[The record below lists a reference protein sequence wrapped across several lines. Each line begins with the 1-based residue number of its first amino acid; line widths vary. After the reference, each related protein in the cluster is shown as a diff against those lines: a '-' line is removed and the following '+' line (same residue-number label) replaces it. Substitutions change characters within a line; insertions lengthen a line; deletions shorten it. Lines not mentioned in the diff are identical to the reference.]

1 MMLET
6 ICRYLNNYF
15 DAERVFD
22 TFTISSGGI
31 SGASSDL
38 SQKLVDG
45 RFFRIAG
52 SVFNDG
58 VYRYPTTGLLKDETF
73 EGAVWLLAIPDEFLK
88 LVDDIKAWQGKYGSA
103 VQSPFSSETV
113 TGVYSYT
120 KSASS
125 GSSGGG
131 VTWKDAF
138 ADRLRIWRRI
148 V

>member
-6 ICRYLNNYF
+6 ICRELNNYF
-15 DAERVFD
+15 DTERVFD

-38 SQKLVDG
+38 SRKLVDG

-58 VYRYPTTGLLKDETF
+58 VYMYPETGLLKNEIF
-73 EGAVWLLAIPDEFLK
+73 EGAVWLLAIPDEFLM
-88 LVDDIKAWQGKYGSA
+88 LVNDIKAWQKKYGST

-113 TGVYSYT
+113 NGVYSYT
-120 KSASS
+120 KSTASDGS
-125 GSSGGG
+125 GSAT
-131 VTWKDAF
+131 TWKDAF
-138 ADRLRIWRRI
+138 ADRLRIWRKI